1 MSTKE
6 RYYYRNMLFRKRI
19 IVSGKVQ
26 GVGFRYAT
34 QKHAQKI
41 GEIFG
46 SVRNLADGTVEIVA
60 EGDEKKVDDLIA
72 WCYRGSTM
80 SDVEK
85 VEITESQKI
94 EEITFKDGFSML
106 KDFLTIRMW

>member
-1 MSTKE
+1 MSTME
-6 RYYYRNMLFRKRI
+6 RYYYRNMLFRKKI

-41 GEIFG
+41 GDING
-46 SVRNLADGTVEIVA
+46 TVRNLADGTVEIVA
-60 EGDEKKVDDLIA
+60 EGEEKKVDDLIA

-85 VEITESQKI
+85 VEIVDS
-94 EEITFKDGFSML
+94 EEIEKMTFTGGFSML
-106 KDFLTIRMW
+106 KDA

>member
-6 RYYYRNMLFRKRI
+6 RYYYINMLFRKKI
-19 IVSGKVQ
+19 IVIGKVQ

-41 GEIFG
+41 GNIFG
-46 SVRNLADGTVEIVA
+46 TVRNLADGTVEIIA
-60 EGDEKKVDDLIA
+60 EGEEKTVDDLIA

-80 SDVEK
+80 SEVENVK
-85 VEITESQKI
+85 ILEAKEIEFV
-94 EEITFKDGFSML
+94 TFTNGFSMI
-106 KDFLTIRMW
+106 KDE